1 MITQAI
7 DSSYSFMLLIVFLF
21 LFTLLTVYRQTIIGT
36 EPRMT
41 DDGQPG
47 PETILS
53 YPIHHHSVI
62 MTTEMSV
69 TTGLYDIFFW
79 NFFFTIFIILFLL
92 WWGLDPRDWHTN
104 VNRHLRLPQPLGF
117 IPNISNSQ
125 HCLNQLKMYLNNY
138 FSRFTKQDGN
148 FFKSSSLLT
157 QVIMSTSTCYSMYYF
172 QRLFEISAGEMIL
185 STKHVPMLPV
195 RVR

>member
-7 DSSYSFMLLIVFLF
+7 DSSYSFMLQI
-21 LFTLLTVYRQTIIGT
+21 VYRLTDYNWNGT
-36 EPRMT
+36 THDRWRT
-41 DDGQPG
+41 AWAWD
-47 PETILS
+47 
-53 YPIHHHSVI
+53 HHHSVI
-62 MTTEMSV
+62 MSSNMSV
-69 TTGLYDIFFW
+69 TTGLYDSFFFW

-148 FFKSSSLLT
+148 FFKSNSLLI